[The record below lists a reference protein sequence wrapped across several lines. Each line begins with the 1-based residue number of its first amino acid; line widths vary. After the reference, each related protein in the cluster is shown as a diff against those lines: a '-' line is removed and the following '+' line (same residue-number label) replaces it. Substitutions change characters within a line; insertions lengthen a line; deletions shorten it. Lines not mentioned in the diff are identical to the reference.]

1 MDTPILLEKGLNLTD
16 FHQKQWA
23 RQRLQQLIKMTTVLL
38 ISLLGS
44 LFFYQQYQLALSEY
58 QQRHIQLNEQK
69 QQLAKVNQLIEN
81 LKNQTEMITTPLSQQ
96 YIEHALSLIWQIPS
110 QNGGLENVQIYI
122 EEGEKMKL
130 IGKYQSQAE
139 LNTLQDYLHAKGK
152 QFTLDYLHA
161 NESNVE
167 FSLTVSEDI
176 KEEE

>member
-1 MDTPILLEKGLNLTD
+1 MNTPILLEKGLNLTD
-16 FHQKQWA
+16 FHKKQWT
-23 RQRLQQLIKMTTVLL
+23 RQRLQQLITMTTVLL

-58 QQRHIQLNEQK
+58 QQRHI
-69 QQLAKVNQLIEN
+69 
-81 LKNQTEMITTPLSQQ
+81 QTEMITTPLSQQ

-139 LNTLQDYLHAKGK
+139 LNTLQDYLHAQGK

-167 FSLTVSEDI
+167 FSLTISEHI